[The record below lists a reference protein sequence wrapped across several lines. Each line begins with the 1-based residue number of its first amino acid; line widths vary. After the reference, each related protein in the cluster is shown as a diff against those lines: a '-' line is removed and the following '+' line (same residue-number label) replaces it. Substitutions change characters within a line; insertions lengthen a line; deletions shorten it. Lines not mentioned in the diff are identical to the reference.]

1 MKSVDQK
8 RFRPVLIVNERGPLT
23 HIVEE
28 CGIEIAIVPF
38 VVAKPAEMLRPKNI
52 AGNIRASF
60 EISRVM
66 RERHVEIIQCTDIFA
81 IVLLLP
87 TLLKMRLPLIYNVIV
102 FYSVFRSCLLN
113 ILAFLYVDHIV
124 TNSFAVKKDLLR
136 KTIGIASKTTVAY
149 NGVDM
154 SRFYPRNVSEKTTTR
169 RSLGLPF
176 EKKVIGFIG
185 RYEVWKG
192 HLTFVEAAYQLLR
205 SRDDL
210 CFLMIG
216 GPITSRVA
224 PQVSR
229 YQEEVLRKVRQ
240 MGLNG
245 KLIVWDH
252 RNDIAEI
259 MAALDVF
266 VCPSDYEPFGL
277 VVLEAWESGLP
288 LVVTRTVGAIEVLKG
303 KLGIIVAEPRN
314 TTSFVDGIE
323 RALSIPLSDISG
335 KRVYG
340 EHGWQ
345 SYARQFEALYE
356 KVGA

>member
-1 MKSVDQK
+1 
-8 RFRPVLIVNERGPLT
+8 
-23 HIVEE
+23 
-28 CGIEIAIVPF
+28 
-38 VVAKPAEMLRPKNI
+38 
-52 AGNIRASF
+52 
-60 EISRVM
+60 
-66 RERHVEIIQCTDIFA
+66 
-81 IVLLLP
+81 
-87 TLLKMRLPLIYNVIV
+87 
-102 FYSVFRSCLLN
+102 
-113 ILAFLYVDHIV
+113 
-124 TNSFAVKKDLLR
+124 
-136 KTIGIASKTTVAY
+136 
-149 NGVDM
+149 
-154 SRFYPRNVSEKTTTR
+154 
-169 RSLGLPF
+169 